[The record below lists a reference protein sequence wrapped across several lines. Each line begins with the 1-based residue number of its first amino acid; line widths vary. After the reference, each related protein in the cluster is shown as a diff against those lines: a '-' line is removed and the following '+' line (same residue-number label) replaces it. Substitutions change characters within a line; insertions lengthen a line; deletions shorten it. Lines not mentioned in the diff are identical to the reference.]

1 METPSVDLLV
11 NTVVRDPHIPT
22 HQADVSLVRTIGVR
36 FVAGLVGVA
45 LLMGATADSAQAHE
59 SFADL
64 AEKLLP
70 SVVNISTTQNIEGQ
84 PGIEMPMVPP
94 GSPFEEF
101 FKEFLE
107 RSQPRQ
113 RQRRATSLGSGFI
126 VDEEG
131 YVITNNHVIQD
142 ADEISVILHDE
153 TRLEA
158 KVVGRDTKTDIAVLK
173 VEPLGKLP
181 AVKFGDSDRVRV
193 GDWVVA
199 IGNPFGFGG
208 TVTTGIISARGRDI
222 NAGPYDDFLQTDAP
236 INRGNSGGPMF
247 NLDGEVIGIN
257 TAIFSPSGGSVGI
270 GFAIPASSARPVIE
284 QLVKHGQVRRGW
296 LGVRIQAVTEEIA
309 ETLGLDEAKGALVAT
324 VIADGPA
331 EEAGI
336 RAGDIVLEFDGKDVE
351 EMRRLPRIVA
361 ETDVEKSVDVVLWRE
376 GREQSVKVKV
386 GALSE
391 GEEKMAAR
399 VSGDK
404 ESEGTREKIDDL
416 GLTVAVIDDKLR
428 ERFEIDADTKGVVV
442 TEVDASGNAAEKGV
456 RPGDVIVEVSQE
468 PVSAPADVLDQIKAA
483 VEAKR
488 KSLLLLI
495 EGEAGVRW
503 VAVRIG
509 KG

>member
-1 METPSVDLLV
+1 METTYV
-11 NTVVRDPHIPT
+11 NFSGNIARGTRRIAQDRIEIS
-22 HQADVSLVRTIGVR
+22 QARMIGAR
-36 FVAGLVGVA
+36 LAAGLFGVAVLLGVA
-45 LLMGATADSAQAHE
+45 LTPAQAHE

-107 RSQPRQ
+107 RSQPHQ

-126 VDEEG
+126 VDEQG

-158 KVVGRDTKTDIAVLK
+158 KVVGRDTKTDLAVLK
-173 VEPLGKLP
+173 VEPSGKLP
-181 AVKFGDSDRVRV
+181 AVKFGDSDKVRV

-270 GFAIPASSARPVIE
+270 GFAIPASTARPVIE
-284 QLVKHGQVRRGW
+284 QLIKNGQVRRGW

-309 ETLGLDEAKGALVAT
+309 ETLGLNEAKGALVAT
-324 VIADGPA
+324 VIEGGPA

-361 ETDVEKSVDVVLWRE
+361 ETDVDKSVDVVLWRD
-376 GREQSVKVKV
+376 GRKESVKVKV

-399 VSGDK
+399 TSGK
-404 ESEGTREKIDDL
+404 ESEGSSEKIDDL

-442 TEVDASGNAAEKGV
+442 TEVDASGNAAEKGM

-468 PVSAPADVLDQIKAA
+468 PVSTPADVLDKIKAA

-509 KG
+509 KD

>member
-1 METPSVDLLV
+1 METPYVDLLV
-11 NTVVRDPHIPT
+11 NTAVRPPY
-22 HQADVSLVRTIGVR
+22 VSKQSARMARTPMIGAR
-36 FVAGLVGVA
+36 LGAGLLGVA
-45 LLMGATADSAQAHE
+45 ILLAAAIAPARAHE

-70 SVVNISTTQNIEGQ
+70 SVVNISTTQVIEGR

-101 FKEFLE
+101 FKEFME
-107 RSQPRQ
+107 RAQPRQ

-126 VDEEG
+126 VDAQG

-142 ADEISVILHDE
+142 ADEISVILHDD

-158 KVVGRDTKTDIAVLK
+158 KVIGRDSKTDIAVLK
-173 VEPLGKLP
+173 VEPSGELP
-181 AVKFGDSDRVRV
+181 AITFGDSDKVRV
-193 GDWVVA
+193 GDWVIA

-208 TVTTGIISARGRDI
+208 TVTTGIVSARGRDI

-247 NLDGEVIGIN
+247 NLDGELIGIN

-270 GFAIPASSARPVIE
+270 GFAIPSNSARPVIE
-284 QLVKHGQVRRGW
+284 QLIKHGQVRRGW

-324 VIADGPA
+324 VIEDGPA
-331 EEAGI
+331 EKAGV
-336 RAGDIVLEFDGKDVE
+336 RAGDVVIEFDGKDVE

-361 ETDVEKSVDVVLWRE
+361 ETDVEKTVDVVLWRD
-376 GREQSVKVKV
+376 GGKHVVTVKV
-386 GALSE
+386 GALDE

-399 VSGDK
+399 ASGK
-404 ESEGTREKIDDL
+404 AGKGASEKIADL

-428 ERFEIDADTKGVVV
+428 ERFEIDADTIGVVV
-442 TEVDASGNAAEKGV
+442 TEVDASGNAAAKGV
-456 RPGDVIVEVSQE
+456 RAGDVIVEVSQE
-468 PVSAPADVLDQIKAA
+468 PVSTPADVLGKIEEAAKA
-483 VEAKR
+483 ER

-495 EGEAGVRW
+495 EGDAGVRW

-509 KG
+509 KD

>member
-1 METPSVDLLV
+1 VDFSGNIARGTRPV
-11 NTVVRDPHIPT
+11 AQNRIDVP
-22 HQADVSLVRTIGVR
+22 QARTIGAR
-36 FVAGLVGVA
+36 LAAGLFGVA
-45 LLMGATADSAQAHE
+45 VLLGVAITPARAHE

-126 VDEEG
+126 VDEQG

-173 VEPLGKLP
+173 VEPSGKLP
-181 AVKFGDSDRVRV
+181 AIKFGDSDKVRV

-247 NLDGEVIGIN
+247 NLEGEVIGIN

-270 GFAIPASSARPVIE
+270 GFAIPVSTARPVIE

-309 ETLGLDEAKGALVAT
+309 ETLGLDEATGALVAT
-324 VIADGPA
+324 VIEDGPA
-331 EEAGI
+331 EQAGI
-336 RAGDIVLEFDGKDVE
+336 QAGDVVLEFDGKDVE

-361 ETDVEKSVDVVLWRE
+361 ETDVEKSVDVVLWRD
-376 GREQSVKVKV
+376 GRKQSVKVKV

-399 VSGDK
+399 AGGGK
-404 ESEGTREKIDDL
+404 ESKGTSEKIDDL

-442 TEVDASGNAAEKGV
+442 TEVDSSGNAAEKGV

-468 PVSAPADVLDQIKAA
+468 PVSAPGDVLDKIKAA

-509 KG
+509 KS

>member
-1 METPSVDLLV
+1 
-11 NTVVRDPHIPT
+11 
-22 HQADVSLVRTIGVR
+22 
-36 FVAGLVGVA
+36 
-45 LLMGATADSAQAHE
+45 
-59 SFADL
+59 
-64 AEKLLP
+64 
-70 SVVNISTTQNIEGQ
+70 
-84 PGIEMPMVPP
+84 
-94 GSPFEEF
+94 
-101 FKEFLE
+101 
-107 RSQPRQ
+107 
-113 RQRRATSLGSGFI
+113 
-126 VDEEG
+126 
-131 YVITNNHVIQD
+131 
-142 ADEISVILHDE
+142 
-153 TRLEA
+153 
-158 KVVGRDTKTDIAVLK
+158 
-173 VEPLGKLP
+173 
-181 AVKFGDSDRVRV
+181 
-193 GDWVVA
+193 VVA

-270 GFAIPASSARPVIE
+270 GFAIPASTARPVIE
-284 QLVKHGQVRRGW
+284 QLIKHGQVRRGW

-309 ETLGLDEAKGALVAT
+309 ETLGLHEAKGALVAT
-324 VIADGPA
+324 VIEGGPA

-361 ETDVEKSVDVVLWRE
+361 ETDVDKSVDVVLWRD
-376 GREQSVKVKV
+376 GQKQSVKVKV

-399 VSGDK
+399 TSGK
-404 ESEGTREKIDDL
+404 ESEGSSEKIDDL

-442 TEVDASGNAAEKGV
+442 TEVDASGNAAEKGM

-468 PVSAPADVLDQIKAA
+468 PVSAPADVLDKIKAA

>member
-1 METPSVDLLV
+1 
-11 NTVVRDPHIPT
+11 
-22 HQADVSLVRTIGVR
+22 
-36 FVAGLVGVA
+36 
-45 LLMGATADSAQAHE
+45 
-59 SFADL
+59 
-64 AEKLLP
+64 
-70 SVVNISTTQNIEGQ
+70 
-84 PGIEMPMVPP
+84 
-94 GSPFEEF
+94 
-101 FKEFLE
+101 
-107 RSQPRQ
+107 
-113 RQRRATSLGSGFI
+113 
-126 VDEEG
+126 
-131 YVITNNHVIQD
+131 
-142 ADEISVILHDE
+142 
-153 TRLEA
+153 
-158 KVVGRDTKTDIAVLK
+158 
-173 VEPLGKLP
+173 
-181 AVKFGDSDRVRV
+181 
-193 GDWVVA
+193 
-199 IGNPFGFGG
+199 
-208 TVTTGIISARGRDI
+208 VTTGIISARGRDI

-270 GFAIPASSARPVIE
+270 GFAIPASTARPVIE
-284 QLVKHGQVRRGW
+284 QLIKHGQVRRGW

-309 ETLGLDEAKGALVAT
+309 ETLGLNEAKGALVAT
-324 VIADGPA
+324 VIEGGPA

-361 ETDVEKSVDVVLWRE
+361 DTDVEKSVDVVLWRD
-376 GREQSVKVKV
+376 GRKQDVKVKV
-386 GALSE
+386 GALDE

-399 VSGDK
+399 AGGGK
-404 ESEGTREKIDDL
+404 ESKGASDKIDDL

-468 PVSAPADVLDQIKAA
+468 PVSTPADVLDKIKAA

-509 KG
+509 KD

>member
-1 METPSVDLLV
+1 MDFSGSIARRIRRIGQDHTEVS
-11 NTVVRDPHIPT
+11 
-22 HQADVSLVRTIGVR
+22 QAPMIGAR
-36 FVAGLVGVA
+36 FAAGLLGVA
-45 LLMGATADSAQAHE
+45 ILLGAAIIPARAHE

-70 SVVNISTTQNIEGQ
+70 AVVNISTTQTIEGH

-126 VDEEG
+126 VDADG

-158 KVVGRDTKTDIAVLK
+158 KVVGRDSKTDLAVLK
-173 VEPLGKLP
+173 VEPSGKLP
-181 AVKFGDSDRVRV
+181 AVTFGDSDKVRV

-270 GFAIPASSARPVIE
+270 GFAIPSSSAKPVID
-284 QLVKHGQVRRGW
+284 QLIKHGQVRRGW

-309 ETLGLDEAKGALVAT
+309 ETLGLEEATGALVAT
-324 VIADGPA
+324 VIEGGPA
-331 EEAGI
+331 EKAGV
-336 RAGDIVLEFDGKDVE
+336 RAGDVVLEFDGKEVE

-361 ETDVEKSVDVVLWRE
+361 ETDVEKSVDVVLWRD
-376 GREQSVKVKV
+376 GRKQNVEVKV
-386 GALSE
+386 GALEE
-391 GEEKMAAR
+391 GEETMAAR
-399 VSGDK
+399 AGGK
-404 ESEGTREKIDDL
+404 ESTDTSEKIDDL
-416 GLTVAVIDDKLR
+416 GLTVAVIDEKLR
-428 ERFEIDADTKGVVV
+428 ERFEIEADTTGVVV
-442 TEVDASGNAAEKGV
+442 TEVDASGNAAAKGV
-456 RPGDVIVEVSQE
+456 RAGDVIVEVSQE
-468 PVSAPADVLDQIKAA
+468 PVSAPADVLDKIAEATKA
-483 VEAKR
+483 ER

-495 EGEAGVRW
+495 EGESGVRW

-509 KG
+509 KS